1 LAALR
6 LDRGDFNLYTM
17 GNELA
22 KIESF
27 RADLAKAE
35 TFEEISFLKSQ
46 SEAIAEFAKRLK
58 LGLDKQNEI
67 GVFLTEVTAKQ
78 GEWLEKHFPKSVKAE
93 DRKTSVATNAT
104 HNTIKDIGINE
115 HQSSNSRLIAK
126 EKELVQEAI
135 EEIKKDAKQVV
146 TPNAVQKKVRQ
157 KLREEKIKEVVKTQ
171 EVPKID
177 QELINRLKQGQTVV
191 ININKNIHTLN
202 YAKENNIYQQIDRFS
217 EWGNPF
223 YLNSDGDRDEVCD
236 AYEIYLK
243 HKKSLHQKIKFLKGK
258 ALGCHCYPERCHG
271 NHLKELADEC

>member
-1 LAALR
+1 
-6 LDRGDFNLYTM
+6 M

-35 TFEEISFLKSQ
+35 TFQEISFLKSQ

-93 DRKTSVATNAT
+93 DRKSSGLTSQP
-104 HNTIKDIGINE
+104 HSSIEDIGISKN
-115 HQSSNSRLIAK
+115 QSSNSRLIAK

-135 EEIKKDAKQVV
+135 EEIKKEAKQVV

-177 QELINRLKQGQTVV
+177 QELINKLKQGQTVV

-243 HKKSLHQKIKFLKGK
+243 HKKSLHQKIKHLKGK

>member
-1 LAALR
+1 VAATHL
-6 LDRGDFNLYTM
+6 GWSGFNLYTM

-78 GEWLEKHFPKSVKAE
+78 GEWLEKHFPSKVNANKRASL
-93 DRKTSVATNAT
+93 TNQDA
-104 HNTIKDIGINE
+104 DSMQEIGINYN
-115 HQSSNSRLIAK
+115 QSSNSRLIAK

-135 EEIKKDAKQVV
+135 EEIKKEAKQVV

-243 HKKSLHQKIKFLKGK
+243 HKKSLHQKIKHLKGK

-271 NHLKELADEC
+271 NHLKELADEY